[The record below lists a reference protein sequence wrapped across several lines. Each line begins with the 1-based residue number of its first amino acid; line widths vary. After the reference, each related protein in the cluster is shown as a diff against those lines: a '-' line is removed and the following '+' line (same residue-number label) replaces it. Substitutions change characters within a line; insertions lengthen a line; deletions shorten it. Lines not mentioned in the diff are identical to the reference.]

1 MGRID
6 QFIVVCLAIQP
17 LSGTCSVIHMT
28 RLTFEKQKGSEFS
41 INLGL

>member
-6 QFIVVCLAIQP
+6 QFTVVCLAIQP
-17 LSGTCSVIHMT
+17 LNGTCSVMT